1 MNKNSLP
8 VEKNKKTLSTREWCL
23 VIAILSLIQFFVHWV
38 SYQFGGSPNA
48 LGYVSFAGT
57 LVSIMLGLIAI
68 IYSFVQSISQSTSVV
83 EIREQVERLIVA
95 GNEISESGKMIHSAS
110 QEVNGLVGDLASKV
124 IENTSTSKEMLGSF
138 SKLTSELSLSLPVH
152 PRKNSEAVVAL
163 GGAEVNENSD
173 ERNSYE
179 NLSVLDSGRMIVR
192 LMTVC
197 IYEAVKRNYTI
208 TQIENLILPKFAKNT
223 GAEVSFFVGAFN
235 AVLFALESEG
245 YVSFV
250 GDNIADAVIN
260 ISEEFV
266 DRVKEE
272 IPETMSG
279 DEQLFNKFW
288 QTINEL
294 NSEKLVSE

>member
-23 VIAILSLIQFFVHWV
+23 VIAILALIQFFVHWV

-124 IENTSTSKEMLGSF
+124 IENTSTSMEVLGSV
-138 SKLTSELSLSLPVH
+138 SKLTSELNLSSSSIHV
-152 PRKNSEAVVAL
+152 RKTSEVADGVSEA
-163 GGAEVNENSD
+163 GKSI
-173 ERNSYE
+173 SI
-179 NLSVLDSGRMIVR
+179 LDSDRVVIR
-192 LMTVC
+192 LMTLC
-197 IYEAVKRNYTI
+197 TYEAAKRKYTVS
-208 TQIENLILPKFAKNT
+208 QAEKLILPELGKNT
-223 GAEVSFFVGAFN
+223 DVNVNFLVGAFN
-235 AVLFALESEG
+235 AVILAIEGEG
-245 YVSFV
+245 YTSFDEESIEDDVIKVSEKFNV
-250 GDNIADAVIN
+250 
-260 ISEEFV
+260 
-266 DRVKEE
+266 RMKEL

-279 DEQLFNKFW
+279 DEPLFNQFW
-288 QTINEL
+288 QTINGL
-294 NSEKLVSE
+294 SFEKIEVEKGE

>member
-95 GNEISESGKMIHSAS
+95 GNEISESGRIIHFAS

-124 IENTSTSKEMLGSF
+124 IENTSTSKEMLGRF
-138 SKLTSELSLSLPVH
+138 SKLASDLNLLSPMHERISSKSLVDEEGASDADNKSSILDSKRMIIRFIALCIYEAAKRKLTSEQV
-152 PRKNSEAVVAL
+152 EA
-163 GGAEVNENSD
+163 
-173 ERNSYE
+173 
-179 NLSVLDSGRMIVR
+179 
-192 LMTVC
+192 
-197 IYEAVKRNYTI
+197 
-208 TQIENLILPKFAKNT
+208 LILPRLASST
-223 GAEVSFFVGAFN
+223 GVDVNYLVGAFN
-235 AVLFALESEG
+235 AVLFAIEAEG
-245 YVSFV
+245 HASFDIKNA
-250 GDNIADAVIN
+250 GGEVIKV
-260 ISEEFV
+260 SEEFDTMV
-266 DRVKEE
+266 RDG
-272 IPETMSG
+272 IPETMTG
-279 DEQLFNKFW
+279 DEPLFNKFW
-288 QTINEL
+288 QVINEFSSE
-294 NSEKLVSE
+294 NSGGEEAE